1 MNAATGCD
9 VKIRGLRMGDLSE
22 VKRIDALHTQ
32 EQKPEYWQRVFSQFV
47 GEGAD
52 PERVALGVEAEQ
64 GLLGYLFGE
73 VRAFE
78 FGSAASGWIFSVG
91 VDPECTRSGVATAL
105 LDEAKRRF
113 AAVGVTRL
121 RTMVR
126 RNDVPVL
133 SFFRANKF
141 VGGAF
146 AQLEL
151 DLEEPS

>member
-1 MNAATGCD
+1 MNTVTASD
-9 VKIRGLRMGDLSE
+9 LKIRPLRMGDLSQ

-47 GEGAD
+47 GDGAG
-52 PERVALGVEAEQ
+52 PERVALAAESGDGV
-64 GLLGYLFGE
+64 LGYLFGE

-78 FGSAASGWIFSVG
+78 FGSAPCGWIFSVG
-91 VDPECTRSGVATAL
+91 VDPLGTRSGSATAL
-105 LDEAKRRF
+105 LEEAKRRF
-113 AAVGVTRL
+113 AAAGVTRL

-151 DLEEPS
+151 DLEEAS